1 MIFAAARVYF
11 ASDFAWKLV
20 NNRTFV
26 VLYLVWISS
35 MFILLWQNQ
44 AIFMLFLFKNKDKN
58 ICLIAEFTVAFYG
71 FRGSL
76 QNPFMQDFV
85 LNIA

>member
-1 MIFAAARVYF
+1 
-11 ASDFAWKLV
+11 
-20 NNRTFV
+20 
-26 VLYLVWISS
+26 